1 MNAAV
6 QKIKNY
12 FIESFQELKRVVWP
26 TRSQT
31 INHTLIVIFFSIA
44 VAVFLGALDMLFN
57 FGVQRLLLK

>member
-1 MNAAV
+1 MNTAV

-12 FIESFQELKRVVWP
+12 FVESFQELKRVVWP